1 MLEIF
6 FKYLFL
12 IIVGAVGLYVLA
24 RLISY
29 AFAKSWYQVKN
40 QQSEMEDFNNGK
52 KKTNN
57 QTKRSTDK

>member
-40 QQSEMEDFNNGK
+40 QQSEMEDFNNGT

-57 QTKRSTDK
+57 QTKQ